1 MTRGSDCRE
10 LIRIPSG
17 CCDRERSEMNGD
29 QLSQPEPIRRRVI
42 GIFLGGGLLASFAS
56 FIYPVL
62 RYLVPPAVADLGG
75 DEVVAAK
82 LTELK
87 PNSGKIFRFGSRP
100 GLLIMNSDG
109 TYRALSATCTH
120 LGCTVQYRSDLREIW
135 CACHNGIYDLN
146 GRNVSGPPPRPLD
159 VFDVHLRGD
168 EVVVSRKREA

>member
-1 MTRGSDCRE
+1 LTPGTGHRAGDPIPNGS
-10 LIRIPSG
+10 
-17 CCDRERSEMNGD
+17 CDRERSEMTGD
-29 QLSQPEPIRRRVI
+29 QLSQPEPMRRRVI
-42 GIFLGGGLLASFAS
+42 GIFLGSGLLASFAT

-82 LTELK
+82 LTDLK

-109 TYRALSATCTH
+109 TYRALSGTCTH
-120 LGCTVQYRSDLREIW
+120 LGCTVQYRSDLREVW

-168 EVVVSRKREA
+168 EIVVSRKREA